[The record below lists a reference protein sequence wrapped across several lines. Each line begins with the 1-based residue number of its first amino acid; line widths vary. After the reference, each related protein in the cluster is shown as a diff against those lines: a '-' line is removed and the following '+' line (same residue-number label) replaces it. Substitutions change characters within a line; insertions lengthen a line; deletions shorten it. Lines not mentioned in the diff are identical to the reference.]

1 MKNNTAPEKINEAEK
16 AETLS
21 DLFNRF
27 VRESGELFPALEG
40 SILLMDV
47 ADYKVYGLY
56 GLDRDKVKASDTQL
70 LGYLGAHPTSVYLRK
85 HPEESSRASYD
96 PWSGASIIFFND
108 KIDPEVAKIATE
120 KANER
125 TLHLLDHELG
135 HLAIED
141 GMYDNPQ
148 SPQGLLG
155 ENIADAYALLRHYQ
169 RFGTSKECFDK
180 YVSPFA
186 RASSLIFSGDATHF
200 TTFTLQAIS
209 NARNALKIDNIDAAT
224 TARMARDYAR
234 FFTPKPETVKKL
246 KAAFKPVKDTWEKD
260 RDTGL
265 QKLIDVTLD
274 PANDI
279 EVFRTGET
287 WLRPYL
293 KGSVTFPDGTTPALS
308 YFETKT
314 LERKLDER
322 MFRLARAA
330 KMARKQEPHRP
341 GQPTLRRFPSP

>member
-1 MKNNTAPEKINEAEK
+1 MQNNAALPEKT
-16 AETLS
+16 ETLS
-21 DLFNRF
+21 ALFNGF
-27 VRESGELFPALEG
+27 VKESGARFPALEG
-40 SILLMDV
+40 RILLMDV

-56 GLDRDKVKASDTQL
+56 GLDRDKIKASDAQL
-70 LGYLGAHPTSVYLRK
+70 LAHLGAHPLSVYLRK

-96 PWSGASIIFFND
+96 PWSGAAIIFFND
-108 KIDPEVAKIATE
+108 KIDPEVAKIAAE
-120 KANER
+120 KARER

-135 HLAIED
+135 HLGIED

-169 RFGTSKECFDK
+169 RFGTNKECCDK

-200 TTFTLQAIS
+200 TTFTLQAVS
-209 NARNALKIDNIDAAT
+209 NARNALKLDTVDAAT
-224 TARMARDYAR
+224 TARMARSYAQ

-246 KAAFKPVKDTWEKD
+246 KAAFKPVKDAWEKD
-260 RDTGL
+260 REAGIEE
-265 QKLIDVTLD
+265 LIKVTLD
-274 PANDI
+274 PASDRD
-279 EVFRTGET
+279 VFRTGET

-293 KGSVTFPDGTTPALS
+293 KGSVTFPDGTTPQLS
-308 YFETKT
+308 WFEART

-322 MFRLARAA
+322 MYGLARTA
-330 KMARKQEPHRP
+330 KAARKQEPHRP
-341 GQPTLRRFPSP
+341 ARPALRRPFTP